1 MWLNRLKRNDKIGL
15 FFLIAF
21 VISSSLIWY
30 FEERF
35 NEDQWAS
42 NPSQRYKMVDDLIES
57 QILLNLTKT
66 EVKVILGEPYSQ
78 SNDDQDVFVY
88 YIGKQPNF
96 FENRQGYL
104 LIIFELLKV
113 DEVTLAFE

>member
-15 FFLIAF
+15 FFFTAF
-21 VISSSLIWY
+21 VISSSLIWL

-57 QILLNLTKT
+57 QILINRSKA
-66 EVKVILGEPYSQ
+66 EVKNILGEPSSQ
-78 SNDDQDVFVY
+78 SNDDRDIFVY
-88 YIGKQPNF
+88 NIGKQPSF
-96 FENRQGYL
+96 FENRREHL
-104 LIIFELLKV
+104 LIIFELQRV

>member
-15 FFLIAF
+15 FFFTAF
-21 VISSSLIWY
+21 VISSSLIWL

-57 QILLNLTKT
+57 QILIDRSKA
-66 EVKVILGEPYSQ
+66 EVKDILGEPSSQ
-78 SNDDQDVFVY
+78 SNDDKDIFVY
-88 YIGKQPNF
+88 NIGKQPSF
-96 FENRQGYL
+96 FENRREHL
-104 LIIFELLKV
+104 LIIFQLQKV